1 VIRMRS
7 RRPSSLA
14 AAAAT
19 CGVAVLIAVALLQP
33 VAILDRSSATRGDVH
48 HYESIAK
55 RLGSGAI
62 PYRDFHFEYPPLA
75 LVPIAVPAFADDYQE
90 AFRLTMLV
98 IAAAG
103 IAFVAYLVASLG
115 GGRWRLFV
123 ACVGIGLAPLALPV
137 VFFDRLD
144 AWPVVLLLAGLSALV
159 AGRHALAAG
168 VLAAGTLAKIFPVV
182 GLPAIALDDRRGS
195 RIQSRDLA
203 VFAGVTGGV
212 LVAFV
217 LVSFSGTAHTASTLI
232 RRPLHIES
240 LGGSALLCLHQ
251 LGLYEPTVYVSFGG
265 SQDLAGPLAAAIAPL
280 QGVMT
285 AVALGLIWLLF
296 ARGERSVDRALTAT
310 AASVVAL
317 VAFGKVLSPQFLV
330 WIVFV
335 VPLVER
341 RLFARAVVLTVAA
354 LVLTRAYYP
363 YRYEELILLGD
374 VAWVMFIR
382 NLVLVVLALFLIS
395 SLRRPA
401 DRAELNAGRAP
412 SVATRATDRA

>member
-1 VIRMRS
+1 VIGLRS
-7 RRPSSLA
+7 RRPSSA

-19 CGVAVLIAVALLQP
+19 CGVAVLVAIALLPP
-33 VAILDRSSATRGDVH
+33 VAILDRPTAARGDVH

-55 RLGSGAI
+55 RLESGAI

-75 LVPIAVPAFADDYQE
+75 LVPIAVPALADDYQD
-90 AFRLTMLV
+90 AFRLLMLA
-98 IAAAG
+98 IAGAG
-103 IAFVAYLVASLG
+103 IALVAHLVARLG

-144 AWPVVLLLAGLSALV
+144 AWPVVLLLAGMSALV
-159 AGRHALAAG
+159 AGRHTLAAG

-182 GLPAIALDDRRGS
+182 GLPAVALDDRRGR
-195 RIQSRDLA
+195 RIHFRDLA

-217 LVSFSGTAHTASTLI
+217 LVSFSGTAHTASTLV

-240 LGGSALLCLHQ
+240 LGGSALLSLHQ

-265 SQDLAGPLAAAIAPL
+265 SQDLAGPLAAAIASL
-280 QGVMT
+280 QGVTT
-285 AVALGLIWLLF
+285 AVALVLTWLLF
-296 ARGERSVDRALTAT
+296 ARGERSVERALTAT

-374 VAWVMFIR
+374 VAWVMLTR
-382 NLVLVVLALFLIS
+382 NVVLAALALFLIS

-401 DRAELNAGRAP
+401 DRAELNADPAP
-412 SVATRATDRA
+412 SVATRATDRG